1 MNHVKKFTLFILL
14 GFVLTGC
21 THSVASEPDL
31 IGEISAEQLLAQYP
45 AFQAEYKA
53 YQPSQEELAAVAELQ
68 KDTLVV
74 LFGTWCHDSQR
85 EVPRL
90 LKTFDLSGLEVP
102 KLTLVAVDRKKS
114 DPQGLAKQYGLR
126 YTPTFILLNDGK
138 ELGRVIE
145 RPKTG
150 LTQDLKALAAATR

>member
-1 MNHVKKFTLFILL
+1 MNRIKKVTLFILL

-21 THSVASEPDL
+21 SHSVGSEPDL
-31 IGEISAEQLLAQYP
+31 VGEISAEQLLAQYP
-45 AFQAEYKA
+45 AFQTEYKA
-53 YQPSQEELAAVAELQ
+53 YQPSKEELAAVAELQ

-102 KLTLVAVDRKKS
+102 KLTLVAVDRRKS
-114 DPQGLAKQYGLR
+114 DPEGLAEQYGLR
-126 YTPTFILLNDGK
+126 YTPTFILLNNGK

-150 LTQDLKALAAATR
+150 LTQDLKALAAATQ

>member
-1 MNHVKKFTLFILL
+1 M
-14 GFVLTGC
+14 
-21 THSVASEPDL
+21 
-31 IGEISAEQLLAQYP
+31 
-45 AFQAEYKA
+45 
-53 YQPSQEELAAVAELQ
+53 
-68 KDTLVV
+68 
-74 LFGTWCHDSQR
+74 FGTWCHDSQR

-102 KLTLVAVDRKKS
+102 KLTLVAVDRKKT
-114 DPQGLAKQYGLR
+114 DPLGLAKQYGLR